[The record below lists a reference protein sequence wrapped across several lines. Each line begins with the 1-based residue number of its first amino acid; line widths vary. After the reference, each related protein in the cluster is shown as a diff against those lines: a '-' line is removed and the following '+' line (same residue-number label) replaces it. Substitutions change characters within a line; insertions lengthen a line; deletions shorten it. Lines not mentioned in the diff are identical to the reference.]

1 MSGDFL
7 GDVTLPD
14 NKGKRKAAEAVVKY
28 LKDKHSAYTSKT
40 PGVGDLMAAYDN
52 KEFKY
57 KRGWNHN
64 MEHSITVKG
73 TGRVIHV
80 HLEFGSG
87 LQTGHRLIKRAH
99 LIHKLVEE
107 DHDGFPES
115 LKKRSEKLS
124 WEPQEKTGDNPF
136 NLNRAKKIVAASGA
150 SDGQVKRQL
159 RHHSHSLASALRDH
173 KETMAGKNRYEI
185 IIFDGGKTN
194 WKYRFHNGKK
204 ALAIPL
210 LQGIAK
216 TINAATSAIVVAG
229 LVDEPDV
236 KL

>member
-7 GDVTLPD
+7 GDVTLPED
-14 NKGKRKAAEAVVKY
+14 KGKRKAAEAVVKY
-28 LKDKHSAYTSKT
+28 LKDKHSAYTSET
-40 PGVGDLMAAYDN
+40 PGVGDLTAAYNN

-115 LKKRSEKLS
+115 LKKRTEKLDWKAQNKS
-124 WEPQEKTGDNPF
+124 SDNPF
-136 NLNRAKKIVAASGA
+136 NPNRAKKIVAASGA
-150 SDGQVKRQL
+150 SEGQVKRQL
-159 RHHSHSLASALRDH
+159 RHHSHSLASALREH
-173 KETMAGKNRYEI
+173 KETMAGNDRYEI

-204 ALAIPL
+204 AMAISLLLA
-210 LQGIAK
+210 IAK
-216 TINAATSAIVVAG
+216 TINSATHAKIVAG
-229 LVDEPDV
+229 LVGQPDI